1 MDRSALILYGITD
14 RNCIKH
20 GKSLSQA
27 VTEAID
33 GGMTMLQL
41 REKELKGEE
50 LTALAKEIQS
60 ICKARNIPFI
70 INDDV
75 ELAHKINADGVHVG
89 QDDMA
94 AAEARKILGPDKII
108 GVTAKTPEQAEL
120 AYKAGAD
127 YIGSGALFGSTTKK
141 DAVNMTLETFA
152 QITASS
158 QIPVVAIGGIKLDN
172 AETLTGSGAAGLAV
186 ISAIFGAE
194 DITGDTKKLKKMAEQ
209 L

>member
-1 MDRSALILYGITD
+1 MDKSSLILYGITD
-14 RNCIKH
+14 RMCLKN
-20 GKSLSQA
+20 GRSLAQA

-41 REKELKGEE
+41 REKELKGDE
-50 LTALAKEIQS
+50 LTKLALEIQS
-60 ICKARNIPFI
+60 ICKSRNIPFI

-75 ELAHKINADGVHVG
+75 ELAHRIDADGVHVG

-94 AAEARKILGPDKII
+94 AAEARKILGPDKIV

-127 YIGSGALFGSTTKK
+127 YLGSGALFGSSTKK
-141 DAVNMTLETFA
+141 DAVNMSMETFT
-152 QITASS
+152 QITSTS
-158 QIPVVAIGGIKLDN
+158 KIPVVAIGGIKMDN
-172 AETLTGSGAAGLAV
+172 AQMLTGKGAAGLAV
-186 ISAIFGAE
+186 ISAIFGAS
-194 DITGDTKKLKKMAEQ
+194 DITGDTMKLKKIAEH

>member
-1 MDRSALILYGITD
+1 MNRSALILYGITD
-14 RNCIKH
+14 RNCIKN

-27 VTEAID
+27 VNEAID

-50 LTALAKEIQS
+50 LTTLAEEIQS
-60 ICKARNIPFI
+60 ICKVRNIPFI

-75 ELAHKINADGVHVG
+75 ELAHMINADGVHVG
-89 QDDMA
+89 QDDMTA
-94 AAEARKILGPDKII
+94 VEARKILGPDKII
-108 GVTAKTPEQAEL
+108 GVTAKTLDQAEL

-141 DAVNMTLETFA
+141 DAVNMSLETFT
-152 QITASS
+152 QITAAS

-194 DITGDTKKLKKMAEQ
+194 DITGDTKKLKKIAEQ